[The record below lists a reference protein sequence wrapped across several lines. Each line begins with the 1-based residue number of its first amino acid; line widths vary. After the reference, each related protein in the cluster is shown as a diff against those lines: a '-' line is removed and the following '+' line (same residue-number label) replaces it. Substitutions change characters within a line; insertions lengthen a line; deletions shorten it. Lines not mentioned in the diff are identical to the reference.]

1 VPAGV
6 VVNKDDTEFTEEE
19 KQRIERALAET
30 QEKNQVFLVVRIS
43 ILQSSALQNPATRI
57 FDIIKIQPKNSNL
70 IPFNSNIYLS
80 IYLFKIRVPCFF
92 FLLIKLK

>member
-1 VPAGV
+1 M

-43 ILQSSALQNPATRI
+43 IQSSAH
-57 FDIIKIQPKNSNL
+57 KIPL
-70 IPFNSNIYLS
+70 LY
-80 IYLFKIRVPCFF
+80 
-92 FLLIKLK
+92 FLM

>member
-30 QEKNQVFLVVRIS
+30 QEKNQVFLVVRIPS
-43 ILQSSALQNPATRI
+43 NPLPY
-57 FDIIKIQPKNSNL
+57 KIPLLEFL
-70 IPFNSNIYLS
+70 I
-80 IYLFKIRVPCFF
+80 
-92 FLLIKLK
+92 

>member
-1 VPAGV
+1 M

-43 ILQSSALQNPATRI
+43 IQSSALQNPATRI
-57 FDIIKIQPKNSNL
+57 FDISKILPKNS
-70 IPFNSNIYLS
+70 
-80 IYLFKIRVPCFF
+80 
-92 FLLIKLK
+92 